1 MWCLHGVG
9 KGMLQMELT
18 KDNMELLL
26 KKPPGAESVP
36 WHPRIEEPDVVWQ
49 PLRSRVACKW
59 WDSTERKYK
68 EMSKYV
74 KLEQGDSEEKMQEA
88 VNVAA
93 ADLQALLEYYRPIEY
108 DPDYPYEHP
117 DDCAAAELGRL
128 TGPKR
133 LMGITAG

>member
-1 MWCLHGVG
+1 MV
-9 KGMLQMELT
+9 
-18 KDNMELLL
+18 
-26 KKPPGAESVP
+26 
-36 WHPRIEEPDVVWQ
+36 WHPF
-49 PLRSRVACKW
+49 RSRVACKW
-59 WDSTERKYK
+59 WDSTACKYK
-68 EMSKYV
+68 ETSKYV
-74 KLEQGDSEEKMQEA
+74 YLEWCDSEEEMQEA